1 MHLLA
6 LYVFV
11 LQEPTFW
18 AKFCECYL
26 LRRNTASEL
35 SPEMVVMAQGLP
47 CAVPRD

>member
-18 AKFCECYL
+18 AKFCHLNAIYFGGIQHL
-26 LRRNTASEL
+26 NFYRRWL
-35 SPEMVVMAQGLP
+35 
-47 CAVPRD
+47 